1 MGKKGRGAGRRG
13 RKRKRRGRGEEEEE
27 ELEESA
33 MDESSLEVP
42 SQGTLADRTR
52 LVSSLAAVSPS
63 HYISIPTVV

>member
-27 ELEESA
+27 LEESA

-42 SQGTLADRTR
+42 SQSTLADRTR

-63 HYISIPTVV
+63 HYISIPTVL